1 MIIINKISLTK
12 RELRNKKMTI
22 QINNLS
28 TEWQCP
34 SITLRLQAFYMHNV
48 PANFASDKERDG

>member
-1 MIIINKISLTK
+1 
-12 RELRNKKMTI
+12 MTI

-34 SITLRLQAFYMHNV
+34 SITLRLQSLYMHNV